1 MVGVGKIGENKIASQ
16 KEDSVANFFS
26 IETIEHQQQPTK
38 KSAKYEYLESFD
50 CIENKIPVS
59 ANFYVNQCQSKNNSL
74 LHSNFNPSQSELVKF
89 LQCS

>member
-16 KEDSVANFFS
+16 KEASVANFFS

-59 ANFYVNQCQSKNNSL
+59 ATLMLTSVSQKIALCIIQILILHKVNW
-74 LHSNFNPSQSELVKF
+74 
-89 LQCS
+89 

>member
-16 KEDSVANFFS
+16 KEASVANFFS

-59 ANFYVNQCQSKNNSL
+59 ATFKLTSVSQKIALCFIQILFLHKVNW
-74 LHSNFNPSQSELVKF
+74 
-89 LQCS
+89 